1 MVMNGGWW
9 VYGIAT
15 YQHTTCWQEV
25 KAPVAVA
32 EPVAETKAMVWCLG
46 GTGRMGCLW
55 SVYMI
60 LYESLLHSQ
69 VNLVVFGTHIS
80 VTTDKSG
87 DFEGSLM
94 ALGGIHLLC
103 AVPSN
108 GRNPPQWRLDRETVV
123 FFSMVKSWCSALA
136 TWRYIVK
143 PNFWEEIAKS
153 HTLLE
158 KSFCMPTGDM
168 QSSTWKKFN
177 FIF

>member
-32 EPVAETKAMVWCLG
+32 EPVAETTAMVLG
-46 GTGRMGCLW
+46 RDWGNADASQT
-55 SVYMI
+55 
-60 LYESLLHSQ
+60 LLHSQ

-80 VTTDKSG
+80 VTTDESG
-87 DFEGSLM
+87 DFGGSFM

-108 GRNPPQWRLDRETVV
+108 GRNLPR
-123 FFSMVKSWCSALA
+123 
-136 TWRYIVK
+136 
-143 PNFWEEIAKS
+143 
-153 HTLLE
+153 
-158 KSFCMPTGDM
+158 
-168 QSSTWKKFN
+168 
-177 FIF
+177 